1 MESLM
6 ASPELFDERLRDV
19 ELVSQRN
26 TDRIGS
32 HEELCAERY
41 KTINDSI
48 ASMQSVLM
56 KVGALLLTGMAG
68 VLVKLVFFP

>member
-1 MESLM
+1 M
-6 ASPELFDERLRDV
+6 AAVTEGFDDRLREV
-19 ELVSQRN
+19 ELHTQRN
-26 TDRIGS
+26 ADRISS

>member
-1 MESLM
+1 MAAVTES
-6 ASPELFDERLRDV
+6 FDDRLRDV
-19 ELVSQRN
+19 ELSSQRN

-41 KTINDSI
+41 KTINESI